1 MAEFGCMPNVLS
13 YNIILKGFCN
23 EGRIEEALELLHM
36 MADDGG
42 GSCPPN
48 VVSYNTVVNGL
59 FRDGH
64 VDRAYSLFSAMDDQ
78 GILPTVVTYSI
89 VIDGLC
95 KAQAV
100 DRAEGV
106 LQQMI
111 YKRVKLNNRTY
122 NCLHD
127 KGKRGLECSKKCP
140 HMVFSQMLSLVIC
153 CWAIIARMEDAQR
166 LERFLIL

>member
-1 MAEFGCMPNVLS
+1 
-13 YNIILKGFCN
+13 
-23 EGRIEEALELLHM
+23 M

-64 VDRAYSLFSAMDDQ
+64 VDRAYSLFSAMDDR

-106 LQQMI
+106 LQ
-111 YKRVKLNNRTY
+111 
-122 NCLHD
+122 
-127 KGKRGLECSKKCP
+127 
-140 HMVFSQMLSLVIC
+140 
-153 CWAIIARMEDAQR
+153 
-166 LERFLIL
+166 